1 MKFKNMFKVK
11 RSLFF
16 LLSLFLLSSGTT
28 ISSNNGAV
36 AKRIQKKISKEIKT
50 IFAVEDFE
58 LLASTIEIPLSPF
71 LVGQQMNEIK
81 SGEER
86 LGYAFIGTAPSKT
99 DTFEYLILFDQ
110 SFTIKKT
117 TVLIYRE
124 DYGGEIASK
133 RWLSQFVKKQQSEA
147 FIFGNNISAIS
158 GATIS
163 VQSMTASVNHV
174 FSSLKK
180 NEIVVGQ

>member
-1 MKFKNMFKVK
+1 MP
-11 RSLFF
+11 RSHAIFFLAISFF
-16 LLSLFLLSSGTT
+16 LLSFGT
-28 ISSNNGAV
+28 INSHSAL
-36 AKRIQKKISKEIKT
+36 AKRIHKKVTKEVKM
-50 IFAVEDFE
+50 IFSVDEFE
-58 LLASTIEIPLSPF
+58 LIDTQITIPSSPF

-81 SGEER
+81 VNDQL
-86 LGYAFIGTAPSKT
+86 LGYAFLGTAPSKT
-99 DTFEYLILFDQ
+99 DTFEYLILFDTN
-110 SFTIKKT
+110 FTIKKA

-133 RWLSQFVKKQQSEA
+133 RWLSQFVKKQSNDA
-147 FIFGNNISAIS
+147 FVFGNNISAIS

-180 NEIVVGQ
+180 HSIALGQ

>member
-1 MKFKNMFKVK
+1 MSKTKAT
-11 RSLFF
+11 FF
-16 LLSLFLLSSGTT
+16 LILSFFLFSSGNTLN
-28 ISSNNGAV
+28 SSAL
-36 AKRIQKKISKEIKT
+36 AKRIQKKVTKEVKAT
-50 IFAVEDFE
+50 FSVEEFE
-58 LLASTIEIPLSPF
+58 LVDSTITIPSSPF

-81 SGEER
+81 VDNEL
-86 LGYAFIGTAPSKT
+86 LGYAFLGTAPSKT
-99 DTFEYLILFDQ
+99 DTFEYLILFDPN
-110 SFTIKKT
+110 FTIKKA

-133 RWLSQFVKKQQSEA
+133 RWLSQFVKKQSNDA

-174 FSSLKK
+174 FSSLK
-180 NEIVVGQ
+180 NRGIAAVGQ

>member
-1 MKFKNMFKVK
+1 MMNMSKV
-11 RSLFF
+11 SFSF
-16 LLSLFLLSSGTT
+16 LLLFSLFLLSSGTT
-28 ISSNNGAV
+28 FSSNNAL
-36 AKRIQKKISKEIKT
+36 AKRVQKKVSKEIKS

-58 LLASTIEIPLSPF
+58 LLESKIEIPSSPF
-71 LVGQQMNEIK
+71 LVGQQMKEIRI
-81 SGEER
+81 GEEL
-86 LGYAFIGTAPSKT
+86 LGYAFLGTAPSKT

-110 SFTIKKT
+110 SFTIKKA

-147 FIFGNNISAIS
+147 FVFGNNISAIS

-180 NEIVVGQ
+180 NEIALGQ